1 MSGQDDK
8 LKSAYDDLE
17 RDIQKLESATLFATL
32 AATADIK
39 SDTKDLTI
47 IGKQNLRVG
56 MENLSVSKQ
65 ILSIDIDT
73 NVRAKDA
80 AAASKESADGV
91 KVLIKM
97 YKDRRREEDA
107 QNDDGKRASKKVKD
121 SGAKRSATLNEV
133 KNAFWSPAEPVIQ
146 FQDIENSFVKGTFKW
161 IEHEENYKSF
171 LDGTSDYL
179 WIYGHRGLGKSC
191 LAYSIIERLGESRG
205 NKPRT
210 SVAYFFFKEEHGE
223 LRSVRNML
231 SSVVIQVAV
240 ADEKYRNEVAADL
253 VRPNGSIPDDDDGSQ
268 IWERFFVKKFSKDSE
283 ANLFLVIDGI
293 DEADPDGQA
302 KLFKF
307 LQQISKDEMNI
318 QVVLSG
324 RPEMNSAVESLQ
336 PLMIEVTK
344 EKLSERSG
352 DLWRIIIARCKTLS
366 KLRRLKLFVRK
377 KIAVKL
383 RQRADSKGHLSLIS
397 CEPRLN
403 EIQVFSMWN
412 TCCGVSM
419 RSGGKT

>member
-107 QNDDGKRASKKVKD
+107 QNDDGKRASKK
-121 SGAKRSATLNEV
+121 V